1 MSNVLLYVDDFLICY
16 RSKYVHIIERHLQRC
31 LNKLQDWADING
43 FKFSES
49 KTVCVH
55 FCRLRKEHSDPTL
68 TLNGKRIPV
77 VEETKFLGLVFDRK
91 LTFVPHLRY
100 LRTKCL
106 KALNLLRVV
115 AHTSWG
121 GDQQT
126 LLHLYRS
133 LIRSKLDYGCIV
145 YCSTRNS
152 YLKMLEPIQN
162 HALRLCL
169 GAFRTY
175 PASSLCAEAN
185 EPPL

>member
-1 MSNVLLYVDDFLICY
+1 
-16 RSKYVHIIERHLQRC
+16 
-31 LNKLQDWADING
+31 
-43 FKFSES
+43 
-49 KTVCVH
+49 VH

-68 TLNGKRIPV
+68 TLNGKQIPV
-77 VEETKFLGLVFDRK
+77 VEETKFLGMVFDRK

-133 LIRSKLDYGCIV
+133 LIRSKLDYGRIV
-145 YCSTRNS
+145 YGSTRNS

-169 GAFRTY
+169 GAFRTC

-185 EPPL
+185 EPPLYL